1 MTDRMAGHGDD
12 KAAKAGAAAKS
23 AADRATGGAKG
34 PDELRRQIE
43 HTRKRLGDTV
53 EELAAKTDV
62 KGRARARAA
71 DLRDKAGAM
80 TVQLRSTAAQASHAV
95 QERASHAGHAVQ
107 ERASHAGHTV
117 QERASHAGH
126 AVQERASHA
135 GHAMQDRA
143 SRAGH
148 TVEHEAPYPV
158 RTVAGFG
165 RRHPGPTAALAVA
178 AVIAAVA
185 YRRQRRTR

>member
-1 MTDRMAGHGDD
+1 MSH
-12 KAAKAGAAAKS
+12 K
-23 AADRATGGAKG
+23 ATGGAKG

-80 TVQLRSTAAQASHAV
+80 TVQLRSTAAQASHTV
-95 QERASHAGHAVQ
+95 QERASHT
-107 ERASHAGHTV
+107 GHTV

-126 AVQERASHA
+126 VVQERASHV
-135 GHAMQDRA
+135 GHTVQDRA
-143 SRAGH
+143 NRAGH
-148 TVEHEAPYPV
+148 TVEHRAPYPV
-158 RTVAGFG
+158 RTAVQFG
-165 RRHPGPTAALAVA
+165 LRHPKPVVALAVA
-178 AVIAAVA
+178 GVIAVEV
-185 YRRQRRTR
+185 YRRQHRAR